1 VVPISARD
9 GATTAPLLEAVEAA
23 LASEGFAGV
32 APPPAPD
39 SASLLS

>member
-23 LASEGFAGV
+23 LASEGSRTSRR
-32 APPPAPD
+32 PPDPD
-39 SASLLS
+39 TASLPS